1 MSGTHKRK
9 AQPPPQVPHKEKLS
23 FTFRAECMA
32 DVADVFRSLLAD
44 DGVTGAL
51 CHFSAEQHATLPDV
65 EAVLVFRTY
74 DSTALESIAA
84 AMTALRLIA
93 ALEGDRHDLVNE
105 SLNFTDEYDGTRTG
119 TGRQRA
125 DLAARITTRFV

>member
-9 AQPPPQVPHKEKLS
+9 APLPLVAHEEKLS

-44 DGVTGAL
+44 DGVTSAL
-51 CHFSAEQHATLPDV
+51 CNLSAKQHTTLPDV

-74 DSTALESIAA
+74 DSTALESIDA

-93 ALEGDRHDLVNE
+93 ALEGDCHDLVNE
-105 SLNFTDEYDGTRTG
+105 SLNFTDEYDGTRTD

-125 DLAARITTRFV
+125 DLVARITARFV